1 MSQGCVLKIILRI
14 TKLDAT
20 CLRWKM
26 LKKKISTNR
35 FTEIRAYKS
44 KKKKKKKVKWI
55 QWKKDI
61 SELKSE

>member
-1 MSQGCVLKIILRI
+1 
-14 TKLDAT
+14 
-20 CLRWKM
+20 M
-26 LKKKISTNR
+26 LEVENVEKKNLSTNR

-44 KKKKKKKVKWI
+44 KKKKKVKWI

>member
-1 MSQGCVLKIILRI
+1 MSQGCVLKIILQI
-14 TKLDAT
+14 TKLDAR

-26 LKKKISTNR
+26 LKKKNLSTNR

-55 QWKKDI
+55 QWKKRHQRV
-61 SELKSE
+61 EK

>member
-1 MSQGCVLKIILRI
+1 
-14 TKLDAT
+14 
-20 CLRWKM
+20 M
-26 LKKKISTNR
+26 LEVENVEKKNLSTNR